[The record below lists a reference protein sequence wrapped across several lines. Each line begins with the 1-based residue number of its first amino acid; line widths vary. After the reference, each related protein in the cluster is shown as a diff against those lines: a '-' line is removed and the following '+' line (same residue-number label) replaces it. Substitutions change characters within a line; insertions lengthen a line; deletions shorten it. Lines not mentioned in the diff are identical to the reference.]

1 MYIQTYFRI
10 LHIDYLLLSGAL
22 QEAIRKDEDEEPQS
36 EAESLSSSLSSPLKR
51 PPGTNGSPF
60 CSPTKAV
67 RKRKRKAE
75 DPGRAFHHTFVMKLF
90 DRSVDLAQFGGTS
103 NYPLYPVCRAW
114 MRNEPSNTSQAPVP
128 RSPSPQMPS
137 DGEDDMVNETLE
149 LLGPLRP
156 IFLGQ
161 QFAKAR
167 TLDRG
172 EVTPTSPTSYNLHW
186 QRTGSG
192 PRSE

>member
-1 MYIQTYFRI
+1 MIEKLILLSPSLSSSPLKIATAERI
-10 LHIDYLLLSGAL
+10 KNTARDLLSGAL

-36 EAESLSSSLSSPLKR
+36 EAESLTSSLSSPLKR
-51 PPGTNGSPF
+51 HPGANGSPF

-114 MRNEPSNTSQAPVP
+114 MRNEPSNTSQAPTA
-128 RSPSPQMPS
+128 RSPSPQVPS
-137 DGEDDMVNETLE
+137 DGEEDMVRNQIILNSS
-149 LLGPLRP
+149 
-156 IFLGQ
+156 
-161 QFAKAR
+161 QFN
-167 TLDRG
+167 
-172 EVTPTSPTSYNLHW
+172 S
-186 QRTGSG
+186 
-192 PRSE
+192 